1 MARLRPRRAYLK
13 IRPKSADLRTSSN
26 LCVLIAQNLLLTG
39 VTSSLNLRE
48 IPSAPTYSSLYFYS
62 KFDLGV

>member
-1 MARLRPRRAYLK
+1 MGRWVWMGVGRLYPPVRYD
-13 IRPKSADLRTSSN
+13 IVSSN
-26 LCVLIAQNLLLTG
+26 LYVLIAQNLLLTG

-62 KFDLGV
+62 KFDLEV

>member
-1 MARLRPRRAYLK
+1 MVVGVWTEVGCSS
-13 IRPKSADLRTSSN
+13 KSS
-26 LCVLIAQNLLLTG
+26 VLIEQNLLLTG

-62 KFDLGV
+62 KFGLVVQVHSMKSL